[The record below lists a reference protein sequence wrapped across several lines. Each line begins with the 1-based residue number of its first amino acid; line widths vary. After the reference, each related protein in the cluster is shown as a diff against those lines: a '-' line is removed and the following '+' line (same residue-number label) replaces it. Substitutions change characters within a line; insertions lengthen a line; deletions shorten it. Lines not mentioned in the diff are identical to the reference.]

1 MNLASDLDAESAG
14 VPDDRCDPPASEKTE
29 APGDAGVEPIETC
42 QHWEAAPEILSLI
55 ADAVVS
61 TDERGNIVLFN
72 KSAEE
77 MFGYGLVEVI
87 GKPVEILIP
96 QASRQSHRQ
105 SVLDFAQR
113 RGTGRR
119 IMGGR
124 REVMGRRKNGTEFVI
139 EASLSRLSVGGR
151 PLLTAVIRDA
161 TERKLAAE
169 AQSLLASEM
178 AHRFKNAIAVM
189 SSIVSLT
196 ARGVSSVP
204 AFAEALQGRLSA
216 LARTQDILFQAGADV
231 TDIRTLIE
239 TELTP
244 YRSRRSR
251 RVTLSG
257 PAVRISRSEAVNLG
271 LVLHEL
277 ATNAAKYGA
286 LSSSRGM
293 LSIDWQIGDGA
304 DANGLHISWRETGG
318 PPVSAPTRRG
328 FGTELIKRC
337 FGARARLDYLPGGLE
352 ARIAF
357 PLVKQGTQDRAE
369 RITA

>member
-1 MNLASDLDAESAG
+1 MNLATELDPGSAG
-14 VPDDRCDPPASEKTE
+14 VRDDLRSPSAVERTGAPAGAGTE
-29 APGDAGVEPIETC
+29 SIDTPLP
-42 QHWEAAPEILSLI
+42 WNAAAEILSLI

-72 KSAEE
+72 KAAEA
-77 MFGYGLVEVI
+77 MFGYGLEEVI
-87 GKPVEILIP
+87 GQPVEILIP
-96 QASRQSHRQ
+96 QASRQSHHQ
-105 SVLDFAQR
+105 SVLDFAR
-113 RGTGRR
+113 TRGTGRR
-119 IMGGR
+119 DMSGR
-124 REVMGRRKNGTEFVI
+124 REVMGRCKDGTEFVI

-161 TERKLAAE
+161 TERKRVAE

-178 AHRFKNAIAVM
+178 AHRFKNAIAVV

-204 AFAEALQGRLSA
+204 AFAEALQGRLRA
-216 LARTQDILFQAGADV
+216 LARTQDILFQAGADA

-244 YRSRRSR
+244 YRPRRSR
-251 RVTLSG
+251 KVSLSG
-257 PAVRISRSEAVNLG
+257 PAVRIARSEAVSLG

-286 LSSSRGM
+286 LSSPRGK
-293 LSIDWQIGDGA
+293 LFIDWQIGDGTEA
-304 DANGLHISWRETGG
+304 EAVHISWREVGG
-318 PPVSAPTRRG
+318 PPVTAPTRRG
-328 FGTELIKRC
+328 FGTELITRC
-337 FGARARLDYLPGGLE
+337 FGARARLDYLPGGLQ

-357 PLVKQGTQDRAE
+357 PRVKDCGPSR
-369 RITA
+369 